1 MGKYYRHFKGGIYRC
16 LAVAKDSE
24 TLKSVVVYQALYGDK
39 LIWVR
44 DYDIFFGSVNINGS
58 TVKRFVEVDINNI
71 PQELK
76 K

>member
-1 MGKYYRHFKGGIYRC
+1 MGKYYRHFKGGLYRC

-24 TLKSVVVYQALYGDK
+24 TLKPVVVYQALYGDK

-58 TVKRFVEVDINNI
+58 IIKRFTEIDINNI
-71 PQELK
+71 PQDLK
-76 K
+76 